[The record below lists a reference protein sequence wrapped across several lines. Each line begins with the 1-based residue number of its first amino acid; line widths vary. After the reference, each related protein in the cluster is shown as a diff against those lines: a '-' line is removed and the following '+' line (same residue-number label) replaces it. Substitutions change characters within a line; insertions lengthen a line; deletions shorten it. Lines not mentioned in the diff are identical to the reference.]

1 MAKKKSKGL
10 LFLLCGAAAS
20 VAVLIFMAL
29 PALTTTEISGTI
41 SYSSTGYE
49 LLKVGDNVTVGLLLA
64 FIFVVVAILIS
75 ACLIALKLLKVKI
88 KYEGIVCLVAAVFA
102 LAACVLFFLTKS
114 FFADNLFIKHDI
126 TFWVILNGILLAGA
140 TFAFLVYGL
149 ANLKK

>member
-20 VAVLIFMAL
+20 VAVLIFMTF
-29 PALTTTEISGTI
+29 PALTKTVLGTTSN
-41 SYSSTGYE
+41 YTGYQ

-64 FIFVVVAILIS
+64 FIFVVIAILIS
-75 ACLIALKLLKVKI
+75 ACLLALKLLKVKI

-102 LAACVLFFLTKS
+102 LAACVMFFLTKS
-114 FFADNLFIKHDI
+114 FFADTLLDLYDL
-126 TFWVILNGILLAGA
+126 TFWPILNGILLAGA